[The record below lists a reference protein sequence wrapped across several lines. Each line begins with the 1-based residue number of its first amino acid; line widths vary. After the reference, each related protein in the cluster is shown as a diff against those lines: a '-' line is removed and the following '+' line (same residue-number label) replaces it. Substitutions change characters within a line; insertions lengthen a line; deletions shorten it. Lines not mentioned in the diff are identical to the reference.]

1 MYLLMNGLVNV
12 YIDEYNY
19 EKKRTENTLVNSI

>member
-19 EKKRTENTLVNSI
+19 EEKKTENTLVNSI